1 MHTCDSAYADR
12 RLRHAGSAAHPVD
25 EVLPLPQL
33 AALGL
38 QHVLV
43 MYANAVAVP
52 LILGGALHLPK
63 DQIAMLIN
71 ADLFACGIATL
82 IQTIGF
88 GPFGIRLPIIM
99 GVTAVSISPMLAM
112 AAMPGVGLTGIY
124 GAVLV
129 GGLFGLCVAP
139 FVKYVLR
146 FFPAVVTGTI
156 ITMIGVVLMRV
167 GISWAGG
174 GAGGAG
180 FRRRRLPRASPALV
194 LAVILL
200 VIKFAQRLP
209 AEHGGA
215 DRHRG
220 RLSASPSR
228 WAGPTSPG
236 IGNEPLVRIV
246 LPLQF
251 GLPQFHL
258 VPCLTMCLV
267 MTIVFIEATGMFLAL
282 GAMTGRAGRRR
293 GHQARPARRCAR
305 HPDRRRVQHVPLCLL
320 FAEHR
325 PGRRDRRLQPLGLR
339 RRRRHHAGARAACRS
354 WPSSSPRCRNAC
366 SAAPGF
372 IMFGMVAA
380 TGIKI
385 LSTVDFTRAAQQRAG
400 RRDLDRLRPDPDRL
414 AEFLP
419 HLAGRAEADL
429 RRRHHPDLDRGG
441 AAERLLQPH
450 QPRTGRGRRL
460 PRRAGRRAH
469 LRPSAPRAKGCE
481 PCARPSKSPPSP
493 THSS

>member
-1 MHTCDSAYADR
+1 MNAV
-12 RLRHAGSAAHPVD
+12 HPVD
-25 EVLPLPQL
+25 EVLPLPKL
-33 AALGL
+33 FALGL

-52 LILGGALHLPK
+52 LIVGGALHLPK

-129 GGLFGLCVAP
+129 GGIFGLCVAP

-167 GISWAGG
+167 GVGWAGG
-174 GAGGAG
+174 GAGTPEFGAAG
-180 FRRRRLPRASPALV
+180 NLAVAALV

-200 VIKFAQRLP
+200 VIKM
-209 AEHGGA
+209 G
-215 DRHRG
+215 RG
-220 RLSASPSR
+220 FVQNTAVLIGIA
-228 WAGPTSPG
+228 AGYVVSIALGWTDFSG
-236 IGNEPLVRIV
+236 LDAEPLVRVV

-251 GLPQFHL
+251 GMPTFHL
-258 VPCLTMCLV
+258 IPCMTMCLV
-267 MTIVFIEATGMFLAL
+267 VTIVFIEATGMFLAL
-282 GAMTGRAGRRR
+282 GAMTGRKVEAEDVKR
-293 GHQARPARRCAR
+293 GLRADALGTVIGAIWNTFPYVSYSQNIGLVGVTGVYSRWVC
-305 HPDRRRVQHVPLCLL
+305 VTGGVIM
-320 FAEHR
+320 
-325 PGRRDRRLQPLGLR
+325 LGLGLLPKV
-339 RRRRHHAGARAACRS
+339 AFIVASVPQAVLGGA
-354 WPSSSPRCRNAC
+354 
-366 SAAPGF
+366 GF

-385 LSTVDFTRAAQQRAG
+385 LSTVNYAKNKNAVLVIAISIGFGLIPIVAPTFFRTF
-400 RRDLDRLRPDPDRL
+400 PDVLKPIFGDGIILTSISAVLLNAFFNRTSR
-414 AEFLP
+414 EE
-419 HLAGRAEADL
+419 AEADSFAAAQ
-429 RRRHHPDLDRGG
+429 
-441 AAERLLQPH
+441 AAEH
-450 QPRTGRGRRL
+450 I
-460 PRRAGRRAH
+460 
-469 LRPSAPRAKGCE
+469 
-481 PCARPSKSPPSP
+481 
-493 THSS
+493 

>member
-1 MHTCDSAYADR
+1 MSEPI
-12 RLRHAGSAAHPVD
+12 HPVD
-25 EVLPLPQL
+25 QILPLPKL
-33 AALGL
+33 FALGL

-52 LILGGALHLPK
+52 LIIGGALHLPK

-71 ADLFACGIATL
+71 ADLFACGIVTL
-82 IQTIGF
+82 IQTLGI

-129 GGLFGLCVAP
+129 GGIFGLCVAP

-167 GISWAGG
+167 GVNWAGG
-174 GAGGAG
+174 GAGRADFGDPSYLAVAG
-180 FRRRRLPRASPALV
+180 LV

-200 VIKFAQRLP
+200 IIKFV
-209 AEHGGA
+209 
-215 DRHRG
+215 RG
-220 RLSASPSR
+220 FLQNIAVLI
-228 WAGPTSPG
+228 G
-236 IGNEPLVRIV
+236 IAVGYGVTMALGWTDFSGLANEPVVRVV

-251 GLPQFHL
+251 GVPQFYL

-282 GAMTGRAGRRR
+282 GAMTGRKVEADDVKRGLRADSLGTVIGAIFNTFPYVSYSQNIGLVGVTGIYSRWVCVAG
-293 GHQARPARRCAR
+293 GVIMLA
-305 HPDRRRVQHVPLCLL
+305 
-320 FAEHR
+320 
-325 PGRRDRRLQPLGLR
+325 LGLVPKL
-339 RRRRHHAGARAACRS
+339 AFIVASVPQCVLGGA
-354 WPSSSPRCRNAC
+354 
-366 SAAPGF
+366 GF

-385 LSTVDFTRAAQQRAG
+385 LSTVDYARQRHSVLVVAISIGFGLIPIVAPTFFRSFPDAFKPIFGDGIILTSIAAVILNAFFNRTSSAQAEAEAFVAAQ
-400 RRDLDRLRPDPDRL
+400 
-414 AEFLP
+414 
-419 HLAGRAEADL
+419 
-429 RRRHHPDLDRGG
+429 
-441 AAERLLQPH
+441 AAEQI
-450 QPRTGRGRRL
+450 
-460 PRRAGRRAH
+460 
-469 LRPSAPRAKGCE
+469 
-481 PCARPSKSPPSP
+481 
-493 THSS
+493 